1 LTLPAGPSNKHPSRS
16 SPNEQGFSSPWLA
29 TMNELTSNPYPPS
42 ELLDRDVPS
51 TPWITAMAGRTDWK
65 LTYSLPSTQAEITMS
80 SKTAT
85 RAAASQLATTSLCW
99 NCIPPFP
106 SLLPY

>member
-29 TMNELTSNPYPPS
+29 TMNEPTSNPYPPS

-51 TPWITAMAGRTDWK
+51 TP
-65 LTYSLPSTQAEITMS
+65 
-80 SKTAT
+80 
-85 RAAASQLATTSLCW
+85 
-99 NCIPPFP
+99 
-106 SLLPY
+106 